1 MEAIYFRVRKIS
13 VQRVTVVKF
22 RVGNIGSDG
31 AGCFRVKIS
40 TDTTELTDMRI
51 ARKLRKW

>member
-1 MEAIYFRVRKIS
+1 LEAIYFRVRKIS